1 MQWRSPRPSR
11 IPCPACRFENPAGA
25 KFCGACGRP
34 LALACPRCGNAEPS
48 GLQSSARSAG
58 HLSRPR
64 SAPTG
69 ASGGRRAV
77 PLAAVPQPPKD
88 AVFRL
93 QEAKVRA
100 YTPSHLAEKILTSAA
115 ALEGERK
122 SVTVLFADVAGF
134 TRLADQLSP
143 EDLHAMMDGCFER
156 LSEAVHRY
164 EGHDQPVHG

>member
-1 MQWRSPRPSR
+1 MAVAVPPL
-11 IPCPACRFENPAGA
+11 PCPACRFANPAGA
-25 KFCGACGRP
+25 KFCGSCGAS
-34 LALACPRCGNAEPS
+34 LALACPRCGTANPPGFKFCSECGSP
-48 GLQSSARSAG
+48 LTAG
-58 HLSRPR
+58 PAS
-64 SAPTG
+64 TG
-69 ASGGRRAV
+69 TSGGAA
-77 PLAAVPQPPKD
+77 PPPGAVPQPPKD

-100 YTPSHLAEKILTSAA
+100 YTPTHLAEKILTSAA